1 MAVDALAIRSD
12 ADDGPM
18 PARKH
23 PFRLNPNDAE
33 TKCDDDAELLSMAPL
48 LVGTSPDEYTRRA
61 QRDEARRNIIGRST
75 KTDESPRHPNRAASS
90 TLGSLTSAAGRS
102 AVQATPCLALALDKR
117 CHRPVAVTVGIIARK
132 FVGRIGSTSIR
143 LISLRGNGVVVGLR
157 RSDAATLARLVWVPR
172 YASEARSPHQRG

>member
-1 MAVDALAIRSD
+1 MPTTDRCPRATPIPIKPERCRNEMRRRRRASEHGASTRW
-12 ADDGPM
+12 DD
-18 PARKH
+18 
-23 PFRLNPNDAE
+23 
-33 TKCDDDAELLSMAPL
+33 S
-48 LVGTSPDEYTRRA
+48 SPDEYTRRA

-172 YASEARSPHQRG
+172 YASEARSPHQRD